1 MDTRFTVEESN
12 LISIF
17 WDENNY
23 LNLENRSKA
32 IEGIAGAIPYLEDSE
47 LLELSM
53 GVLERLRNMS
63 DEEFLRSEFVA
74 AD

>member
-1 MDTRFTVEESN
+1 MDARFTVEESN

-17 WDENNY
+17 LDENNY
-23 LNLENRSKA
+23 FNLENRSKA
-32 IEGIAGAIPYLEDSE
+32 IEGIVGSIPYLEDSE

-53 GVLERLRNMS
+53 RVLEKLRNMS
-63 DEEFLRSEFVA
+63 DEEFLRSEFVT